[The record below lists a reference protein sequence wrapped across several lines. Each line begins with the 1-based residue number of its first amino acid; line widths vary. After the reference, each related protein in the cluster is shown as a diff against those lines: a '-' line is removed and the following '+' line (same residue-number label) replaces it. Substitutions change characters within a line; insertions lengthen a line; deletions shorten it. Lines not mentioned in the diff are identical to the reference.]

1 MAEYR
6 RAVVTERPG
15 WLRVPNEFRYA
26 QALALSVDGEDALGI
41 LLEVGALQHEDLLA
55 GLRVSGALT
64 LCLGAELR
72 AELEHA
78 AAMLMDSLAGTDGQ
92 SFVAYELARLGW
104 ESETVV
110 ETLARLGVAL
120 ELGCRPWSDEV
131 APERWET
138 WRGWVKALYLAKW
151 REWVRELL
159 ALGGVEMMG
168 LPAPR
173 VIGHEAPAAAA
184 DDGQQHQ

>member
-1 MAEYR
+1 MPDC
-6 RAVVTERPG
+6 RPG

-26 QALALSVDGEDALGI
+26 QALALSVDGEDALGV

-55 GLRVSGALT
+55 GLRVSSALT

-72 AELEHA
+72 AELEQA

-131 APERWET
+131 APERWEM

-168 LPAPR
+168 LPVSR
-173 VIGHEAPAAAA
+173 DSTPAAVA
-184 DDGQQHQ
+184 DEGRQGQ